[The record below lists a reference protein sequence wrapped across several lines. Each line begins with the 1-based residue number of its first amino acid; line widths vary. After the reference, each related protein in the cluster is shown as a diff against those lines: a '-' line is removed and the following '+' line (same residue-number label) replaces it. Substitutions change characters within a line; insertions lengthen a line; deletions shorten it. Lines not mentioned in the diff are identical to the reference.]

1 MFLHDLRAAPLALSR
16 RRTIVRTCTTRLI
29 YLRMSRAV
37 TSSSAPSEADRGAHC
52 EDRAVQDEVEKMRR
66 VLHELMHGRRSEKRV
81 PSSPDQQWLPFEN
94 DAEFL
99 AARAEAEAE
108 AEVVIQTFT
117 VQRKVRKRKPRNESF
132 PDHLRREEKV
142 AGHPS
147 R

>member
-1 MFLHDLRAAPLALSR
+1 M
-16 RRTIVRTCTTRLI
+16 
-29 YLRMSRAV
+29 
-37 TSSSAPSEADRGAHC
+37 
-52 EDRAVQDEVEKMRR
+52 QDELEKMRR

-117 VQRKVRKRKPRNESF
+117 VERQVRKRKPRNESF
-132 PDHLRREEKV
+132 PDHLRREEIGGGAAPESV
-142 AGHPS
+142 MHCETHGDRTLVGYDETRDLGVQAG
-147 R
+147 